1 MREQTAI
8 KLFSIAAVMLM
19 MCTVGIVVSQTEE
32 SDAASV
38 YTITFNAPNGDGT
51 TYREY
56 QFESGTT
63 IQLPVTTFSRSG
75 YMIEYW
81 EDKDGTRFRPGEDW
95 TITRDDDLTAI
106 YKSTNG
112 EHRSS
117 LDVDLE
123 PGAGYQISFSDIESA
138 TPGGGTMKIET
149 YTSPVHTQ
157 VIDGDNHIVVDA
169 GTPPGIYYVEWSK
182 AILGINPTH
191 YWCQIRIA
199 SSFDTDPLVS
209 SISIDGETEVNV
221 GQTLTYTA
229 DVSPSNAANKAVT
242 WKIASGSASITSQ
255 DDDSCTVRFSSRGT
269 VVLEASSDDDSAATA
284 SLTINVVQL
293 VTSLSISGSSTL
305 YKEVGDTGTLRVTIS
320 PSTASDKTVS
330 WSSSRTGVVSISGS
344 GTSITYSCDSVGEST
359 ITVTA
364 NDGSGKSDSVRII
377 VEEPP
382 VLVESVTISGGSSS
396 MQVGDDMRLNV
407 SVSPSDAD
415 DTSIYWYATPS
426 NLVDFTY
433 EGDTYC
439 TFEALGAGTV
449 TIYAEANDDS
459 GERDSH
465 TVTITEPPKSFTLSY
480 NMDGGNPQLSSQNG
494 TGTEDTYRFT
504 IPATVPTKS
513 GYDFTGWKSSD
524 GTIYQPGQDF
534 YAVPGTNT
542 LTAQWELVEYTCH
555 LYYSADG
562 ANNVPPTQDYT
573 GSSTSD
579 HNFTISSTV
588 PTRDGFIFLY
598 WSCDGHTYNPG
609 DQISV
614 GYNSSKT
621 LTAMWDVAQLDI
633 TSTQESVG
641 MTVGDDFTYNVTT
654 SHEGCTISVTGADWL
669 SVSGNTISGTPG
681 DIGTFNI
688 TVTIQKSGGYISDT
702 QSFTI
707 TVYSNAGFVSEPGAD
722 GFYTY
727 MLD

>member
-75 YMIEYW
+75 FMIEYW

-123 PGAGYQISFSDIESA
+123 PGAGYQISFNDIQSA
-138 TPGGGTMKIET
+138 TPGGGTITMET

-182 AILGINPTH
+182 AILGISPTH
-191 YWCQIRIA
+191 HWCQIRIA

-209 SISIDGETEVNV
+209 SISIDGETKVNV

-229 DVSPSNAANKAVT
+229 DVLPSNAANKAVT

-255 DDDSCTVRFSSRGT
+255 DDDSCTVRFSTKGT

-284 SLTINVVQL
+284 SLTINVVQP

-364 NDGSGKSDSVRII
+364 NDGSGKSDSVRIV

-396 MQVGDDMRLNV
+396 MQVGEDMRLNV

-494 TGTEDTYRFT
+494 TGTGDTYRFT

-542 LTAQWELVEYTCH
+542 LTAQWDLIEYTC
-555 LYYSADG
+555 YINFVATG
-562 ANNVPPTQDYT
+562 ATSGVPPNDQYT
-573 GSSTSD
+573 SSSTSN
-579 HNFTISSTV
+579 HQFTIPNTTPV
-588 PTRDGFIFLY
+588 RDGYTFTHWLG
-598 WSCDGHTYNPG
+598 SDGQTYYPGGSVSVTYNG
-609 DQISV
+609 TV
-614 GYNSSKT
+614 T
-621 LTAMWDVAQLDI
+621 LTAQWDENILEISGTPSTTGLAVG
-633 TSTQESVG
+633 TSWSFTP
-641 MTVGDDFTYNVTT
+641 TVNVDGYTL
-654 SHEGCTISVTGADWL
+654 SISGADWL
-669 SVSGNTISGTPG
+669 IVNGDTISGTPTEQG
-681 DIGTFNI
+681 HYQ
-688 TVTIQKSGGYISDT
+688 V
-702 QSFTI
+702 TI
-707 TVYSNAGFVSEPGAD
+707 TVQKDNYASDSMFVSLNVVPQLSWTNAPTGGAIIY
-722 GFYTY
+722 GI
-727 MLD
+727 